1 VINSLF
7 RDLKIVGRPYGL
19 HGWMD
24 DIFWGLKY
32 QLPDFLDLSNEGIA
46 SATLSLGQFEIIH

>member
-1 VINSLF
+1 
-7 RDLKIVGRPYGL
+7 
-19 HGWMD
+19 MD

-46 SATLSLGQFEIIH
+46 SATLSLG